1 LTSDLGP
8 AVSGIFRTRILVP
21 GWMVSLPQEQRSL
34 VLLHEEEHVR
44 AKDPMLMAVSRIAR
58 IMAPWNPIVWL
69 ISSRLLHA
77 VELDCDRRVLGLHP
91 DVETYG
97 GTLLAVSARDSGP
110 LVAAAAFAESEVPLR
125 RRIIAMTTPRRT
137 VSVLGVLT
145 VLSLGV
151 VLLIGSGE
159 VPVPITLEPE
169 RPESR
174 DEIFYISVER
184 DGSVY
189 VNDELYPMED
199 VSEVVALLK
208 GASEG
213 PPFVSIVADQEV
225 PYQVMDQ
232 LQQELMATGVVL
244 VVFEAVDSLTLQSS
258 RIDLP
263 ALLDRGLAMVLGAV
277 RVVYE
282 ALESLAVRSPP
293 DDVDALVDRGLA
305 HVLPALRYSPGQGE
319 PRRLQDLD
327 VSPANLLHLV
337 VLPNGLVEARRGESQ
352 SVQLMRADAIEGL
365 WRQDVSEN
373 PNLIA
378 DVKTHPDTPYG
389 FMVAVL
395 EALHSADATRI
406 SLEVLEP

>member
-1 LTSDLGP
+1 
-8 AVSGIFRTRILVP
+8 
-21 GWMVSLPQEQRSL
+21 
-34 VLLHEEEHVR
+34 
-44 AKDPMLMAVSRIAR
+44 
-58 IMAPWNPIVWL
+58 
-69 ISSRLLHA
+69 
-77 VELDCDRRVLGLHP
+77 
-91 DVETYG
+91 
-97 GTLLAVSARDSGP
+97 
-110 LVAAAAFAESEVPLR
+110 
-125 RRIIAMTTPRRT
+125 MTTPRRT

-145 VLSLGV
+145 VLSLGI

-159 VPVPITLEPE
+159 VPVPIALESE
-169 RPESR
+169 RPER
-174 DEIFYISVER
+174 QDEILYISVER

-208 GASEG
+208 GASES

-232 LQQELMATGVVL
+232 LQQELMATGVVR
-244 VVFEAVDSLTLQSS
+244 VVFEAVDSRTLQSS
-258 RIDLP
+258 RIDVP
-263 ALLDRGLAMVLGAV
+263 VLLDRGLAMVLGAV

-305 HVLPALRYSPGQGE
+305 HVLPSLTYSPGQGE
-319 PRRLQDLD
+319 PRRLQDIE
-327 VSPANLLHLV
+327 VSPFNLLHLV

-352 SVQLMRADAIEGL
+352 TVQLLRPDAIEGL

-378 DVKTHPDTPYG
+378 DVKTHPSTPYR

-395 EALHSADATRI
+395 DALHSADAMRI
-406 SLEVLEP
+406 SLRVLEP